1 MRWHDTLLRALPS
14 ALLVALLLMGSPA
27 PSHPGSPAPQA
38 SRPPRTLWVMNHQR
52 WSPAERMLAVTLQG
66 LANRRQP
73 RVWLRAGGMSAVVLE
88 ELQKEGTQLREA
100 ASVWEL
106 IGALKGEI
114 RGAIVYRLGTPSVS
128 VATSLCGPMQGVA
141 VEESLLERAQSAGL
155 KVIFDTRG
163 MDERQMLREHRAR
176 FRSGIAVE
184 QATEKVGH
192 LRDFAVARNAFTFS
206 TTDPAFRTEAA
217 RAVGP
222 DALIFGWGDDEFRWV
237 RDISR
242 ANATGVP
249 ADWSLNLS
257 ALQHLSAGKLQ
268 RPRRPRPTTEEGV
281 RYIAFVMSDG
291 DNIQWLG
298 GNFVH
303 DRGFWGSP
311 LRGQFP
317 MTWEVAPPLAEV
329 APRILRHFYRT
340 ATDRDG
346 FVTGPG
352 APGYTFPHH
361 QPDRRSLARQAAGYL
376 RRSDLS
382 VVSVLNDNAGR
393 MEDTIPLLE
402 LPEVEGVIYKD
413 YAPYHRRKG
422 AILWHNGKPCVAYR
436 FLLWEGI
443 QSPEQ
448 MAQEAA
454 KMPASPKT
462 DPGSYALVN
471 VHAWSFRDIGGPMEA
486 VRRAIALLPPDTRV
500 ITADDLIYLLRENFG
515 KRAGSSSR

>member
-1 MRWHDTLLRALPS
+1 ME
-14 ALLVALLLMGSPA
+14 
-27 PSHPGSPAPQA
+27 
-38 SRPPRTLWVMNHQR
+38 HQR
-52 WSPAERMLAVTLQG
+52 WSPAEQMLAVTLQG

-73 RVWLRAGGMSAVVLE
+73 RVWIRAGGMSAVLLE
-88 ELQKEGTQLREA
+88 ELQKEGTQIREV
-100 ASVWEL
+100 ASVWDL
-106 IGALKGEI
+106 IRELKGEI
-114 RGAIVYRLGTPSVS
+114 RGAVVYRLGTPSVG

-141 VEESLLERAQSAGL
+141 VEESLLERAQAAGL
-155 KVIFDTRG
+155 KVILDARG
-163 MDERQMLREHRAR
+163 MDERQALREHRAL
-176 FRSGIAVE
+176 FRAGIAVE
-184 QATEKVGH
+184 QATDKVGH
-192 LRDFAVARNAFTFS
+192 LRDFAVARSAFTFG
-206 TTDPAFRTEAA
+206 TTDSAFRTEAA
-217 RAVGP
+217 RALGP
-222 DALIFGWGDDEFRWV
+222 NALIFGWGDDEFRWV

-257 ALQHLSAGKLQ
+257 AMQHLSAGKLK
-268 RPRRPRPTTEEGV
+268 RPRRPRPVTEEGV

-317 MTWEVAPPLAEV
+317 MTWEVAPTLAEV

-352 APGYTFPHH
+352 VPGYTFPHH
-361 QPDRRSLARQAAGYL
+361 HSDRRSIAKQAAGFL

-422 AILWHNGKPCVAYR
+422 AVLWHHGKPCVAYK

-448 MAQEAA
+448 MAQEFA

-462 DPGSYALVN
+462 DSGSYALVN
-471 VHAWSFRDIGGPMEA
+471 VHAWSYRDIGGPMEA
-486 VRRAIALLPPDTRV
+486 VRRAISLLPPDTRV

-515 KRAGSSSR
+515 KKNGSSSPATSPRR